1 MSNNEVPPLSL
12 SHKTTGSSGQDLP
25 QKLFA
30 QYPWSNQT
38 DHVTRFTQVPTHI
51 WPGHQ
56 AHQVIGGSSTS
67 PTSSSPSSP
76 SSSSATA
83 SSSSSS
89 STRSLMSVPSLVSF
103 KTGWLWILQVARTL
117 RNLDCGWER
126 SSRINKKVTKVTKT
140 WQLPNVDVHPQA
152 RLSPPP
158 RPQQQSQLPHLLLC
172 RSQVLHQPLISHQY
186 SFIYSKVAGSP
197 VRKYHFN

>member
-1 MSNNEVPPLSL
+1 MYKQYVEIFVTVILPLLLLIALNLRIIYAIRCQTMRYLHFL
-12 SHKTTGSSGQDLP
+12 SPKTTCSSGQDLP

-38 DHVTRFTQVPTHI
+38 DHMTRFTQVPTHI

-56 AHQVIGGSSTS
+56 VRQVIGGSSTS

-89 STRSLMSVPSLVSF
+89 STRSLMSVPALVSF

-117 RNLDCGWER
+117 RNLDCSRLGIPER
-126 SSRINKKVTKVTKT
+126 
-140 WQLPNVDVHPQA
+140 
-152 RLSPPP
+152 
-158 RPQQQSQLPHLLLC
+158 
-172 RSQVLHQPLISHQY
+172 
-186 SFIYSKVAGSP
+186 
-197 VRKYHFN
+197 